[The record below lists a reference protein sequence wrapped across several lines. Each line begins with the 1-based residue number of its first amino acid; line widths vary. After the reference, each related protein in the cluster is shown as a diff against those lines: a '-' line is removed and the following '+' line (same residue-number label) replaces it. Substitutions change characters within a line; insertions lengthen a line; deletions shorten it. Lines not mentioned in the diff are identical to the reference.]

1 MVKEQSQNKG
11 KERKKENRREMIG
24 HMNFFWGFQVLCDEQ
39 LAEVWKEGK
48 GIGLIRNPQI
58 ALETVLDLGSI
69 WGFHV

>member
-39 LAEVWKEGK
+39 LAEV
-48 GIGLIRNPQI
+48 
-58 ALETVLDLGSI
+58 
-69 WGFHV
+69 